1 MGPICGCSQEA
12 LAVASASQFAPT
24 GEEDVYPAGAHV
36 ITHGGMP
43 QTQEG
48 VEGVEGEAAQMGK
61 RTAEWVQEGEEEQDE
76 AKKARLEGDAGT
88 HARVV
93 CRTWWCCTPT
103 AMLCLFMSHT

>member
-1 MGPICGCSQEA
+1 MCECCATLHDTVVMSANSGCSQEA

-36 ITHGGMP
+36 ITHGGMA
-43 QTQEG
+43 QTQ
-48 VEGVEGEAAQMGK
+48 EGVEGEAAQMGK

-88 HARVV
+88 HAHVV
-93 CRTWWCCTPT
+93 CRT
-103 AMLCLFMSHT
+103 